1 MASDLQRREGG
12 LTIDP
17 NRKPAESTAD
27 SPRKGLLFSREEFAG
42 RLAALR
48 HEMRAA
54 GVALAIFDEIE
65 AMTWI
70 SGYGNSENRWR
81 ATVVPLEG
89 EPFFLIRALDAG
101 PLRARSWI
109 ADVTTFRDWEDPMP
123 VLARLIAERGLARG
137 RIGLDYNSYCMPV
150 QRYQRLRDCLPEASV
165 ADIGDVVWRL
175 RLRKSDAEIALLR
188 RAAAIADAAMLKAIA
203 ACRAGGTK
211 RHAAAAASAAFFA
224 LGADPSH
231 VGPISSG
238 RGWDFLHAR
247 LDDNVLEAGDLVHI
261 ELVPR
266 IEGYCSRLMRSVS
279 IGPASPERAEAAEA
293 LARLQARQIA
303 AMRPGAVAR
312 DVDAILRDA
321 VLAQGLRESF
331 DNISGYTLGFYAPA
345 GPRTS
350 DFTRSFHPEAR
361 WTIEPGM
368 VFHMYVS
375 AQGISFS
382 ETVLVTAE
390 GAERLTTLPRILFV
404 SA

>member
-1 MASDLQRREGG
+1 M
-12 LTIDP
+12 
-17 NRKPAESTAD
+17 KPAASATDAGE
-27 SPRKGLLFSREEFAG
+27 KNLLFSRAEFAQ

-48 HEMRAA
+48 SEMRGAK
-54 GVALAIFDEIE
+54 VTLAIFDEIE

-81 ATVVPLEG
+81 ACAVPLEG

-109 ADVTTFRDWEDPMP
+109 TDITTFRDWEDPLP
-123 VLARLIAERGLARG
+123 VLAGLIAERGLARG

-150 QRYQRLRDCLPEASV
+150 ERHQRLRDCLPEASV
-165 ADIGDVVWRL
+165 TDIGNVVWRL
-175 RLRKSDAEIALLR
+175 RLRKSDAETALLR
-188 RAAAIADAAMLKAIA
+188 RAAAIADAAMRKAIA
-203 ACRAGGTK
+203 ACRTGGTK
-211 RHAAAAASAAFFA
+211 RDAAAAASAAFLA

-247 LDDNVLEAGDLVHI
+247 LDDNILETGDLVHI

-279 IGPASPERAEAAEA
+279 IGPPSRERAEAADA
-293 LARLQARQIA
+293 LARLQERQIA

-361 WTIEPGM
+361 WTIEPDM
-368 VFHMYVS
+368 VFHMYAS

-382 ETVLVTAE
+382 ETVLVTTE
-390 GAERLTTLPRILFV
+390 GAERLTNLPRVLFT